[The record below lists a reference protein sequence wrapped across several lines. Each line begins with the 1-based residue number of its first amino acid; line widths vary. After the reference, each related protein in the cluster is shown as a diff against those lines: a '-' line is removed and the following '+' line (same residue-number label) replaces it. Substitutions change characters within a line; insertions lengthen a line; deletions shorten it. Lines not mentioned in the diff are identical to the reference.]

1 MIMHRLL
8 TLSTIGFKSIL
19 NRRHEHLLKQI
30 TKDPSMTVT
39 EHGGNP
45 YLLQEECKRM
55 TNQYRE
61 RTNSEYSPRSASCST
76 EATSYP
82 KGHLFNRWSHEQEN
96 ARLRLDHLNQ
106 AQPFIGS
113 NSHSSILSADREV
126 LRSDN
131 AHTTFEKFTNG
142 YRNES
147 ENSEISEGKTRLSGL
162 IKDVNRRFIN
172 TLESQYSESNKKHSR
187 IALQLAEV
195 YIKGKRVPKNLFRA
209 VEILSDSVL
218 AEAKFMLVKLA
229 LETGDYSDAFH
240 YLEYFSHSKCNCVDI
255 KVRQPQRVTKGK
267 GPLKAPNPSIAALE
281 QNKPK
286 CFKHLCESLKSQ
298 IIEHLGAKEASKR
311 KREGSS
317 LYYHARNYSASS
329 V

>member
-1 MIMHRLL
+1 
-8 TLSTIGFKSIL
+8 
-19 NRRHEHLLKQI
+19 
-30 TKDPSMTVT
+30 
-39 EHGGNP
+39 
-45 YLLQEECKRM
+45 M

-61 RTNSEYSPRSASCST
+61 KASYDSSPRSTSCST

-82 KGHLFNRWSHEQEN
+82 KGHLFNRWSHGKEN
-96 ARLRLDHLNQ
+96 DRTRLEHQNQ
-106 AQPFIGS
+106 AKPFRVADS
-113 NSHSSILSADREV
+113 TPSILSADGDYNK
-126 LRSDN
+126 LIGDPISP
-131 AHTTFEKFTNG
+131 EKFINSC
-142 YRNES
+142 RNES
-147 ENSEISEGKTRLSGL
+147 EKSEGKTRLGGL

-172 TLESQYSESNKKHSR
+172 TLESQYSESNKRHSR
-187 IALQLAEV
+187 LALQLAEV

-209 VEILSDSVL
+209 VEILSTSVL

-255 KVRQPQRVTKGK
+255 KVRQPQRVIKGK
-267 GPLKAPNPSIAALE
+267 GPSKAPNPSIAALE